1 MNDKNTLDNILEL
14 FYNKSLDNRA
24 LAIKKLEKYFQNHID
39 KSNLNNSLIDLISQI
54 KNQILTGNF
63 IQIIIKG
70 DMTIFFSLF
79 NIIKT
84 YNNVKPEVYFSLIEP
99 ILDFL
104 KHNDEKLVISSSDTL
119 IKLLKS
125 KGKIFISYFIILFE
139 HLIIL
144 KQKKNQIVRNY
155 GNALDEFLKDLIG
168 NNFQGITKKKSN
180 FDFPIDYLTQKLK
193 EINHP
198 AIKILIISWITFIIS
213 IPETNLI
220 SNYNKIIPK
229 LFDLLTDQV
238 KDVYQCSEQCLK
250 KIYIC
255 IDIHFE
261 EMSILYPK
269 IMNELFEILIEICRS
284 TYDNVKICAFEWL
297 NLFLTKYKEIIHS
310 YIEFNEI
317 NNNNKDNLKVN
328 NNNNEKKDNKDS
340 LKVNKDISENKE
352 KNLNEINTKSNKNNN
367 SNSSSF
373 SRMNNNK
380 LNDNYKN
387 SIEYK
392 NRKLLIQI
400 GLMDKNEKIRK
411 ITPNELI
418 GLIQFDFF
426 SKILDVLIYNII
438 LNLNIHNKNLVQNC
452 NEIFQSIILI
462 VPFDIFSQNIK
473 KLEQILKSH
482 LLSTQNDSGINLVLN
497 WTLKLFKRFHFSM
510 FNNIED
516 YLEKLTNII
525 PENNKEIFNKILNIL
540 CEIAKYD
547 ESFTFLIISLLI
559 KKLEKSPNLI
569 NKYGISMLKILSTA
583 IPITTIYLTITDILL
598 KHNEI
603 KFIIGMVNILDIFLL
618 TEDGSEKVRIKL
630 NKFNTKERKGDDFK
644 FFNQI
649 FNLLSYKPIS
659 ALMMC
664 IISNYYELSFYL
676 ALELVNMDLEIDDYF
691 QLNQM
696 IQLIESSLF
705 HHIRIKLLNP
715 NKNIFL
721 IKTLYA
727 ILIIL
732 PRGHAFNAL
741 NNRLKSLKIISYLN
755 NDQNLISKE
764 NAKDNLKLDEDIKNE
779 VNSFIKIFKERQDIK
794 NYK

>member
-63 IQIIIKG
+63 TQIIIKG

-426 SKILDVLIYNII
+426 SKILDVLIYNSI

-452 NEIFQSIILI
+452 NEIFQSIVLTN
-462 VPFDIFSQNIK
+462 IFNDNIK
-473 KLEQILKSH
+473 PLESRLKNFLDPLKS
-482 LLSTQNDSGINLVLN
+482 DSVINFVLDL
-497 WTLKLFKRFHFSM
+497 TVKLFNKFHFLM
-510 FNNIED
+510 FNNVID
-516 YLEKLTNII
+516 YLKKLTSII
-525 PENNKEIFNKILNIL
+525 PVKNKEIFNNILNIF
-540 CEIAKYD
+540 CKIAGCD
-547 ESFTFLIISLLI
+547 ESYTFEIISLLI
-559 KKLEKSPNLI
+559 KEFRHSPNLI
-569 NKYGISMLKILSTA
+569 IEYGITMLKTLSKA
-583 IPITTIYLTITDILL
+583 ISITTIYKTITDILL
-598 KHNEI
+598 KN
-603 KFIIGMVNILDIFLL
+603 
-618 TEDGSEKVRIKL
+618 
-630 NKFNTKERKGDDFK
+630 DDFK
-644 FFNQI
+644 FRIRMINILDTFLFIEKEGEEVRKKLCNITNVKNDDDFIFFKQI
-649 FNLLSYKPIS
+649 FTLFSIKPIS
-659 ALMMC
+659 TLMMC
-664 IISNYYELSFYL
+664 VISNYFELSFYL
-676 ALELVNMDLEIDDYF
+676 SLQLAKMDLKQDDYLQIF
-691 QLNQM
+691 QM
-696 IQLIESSLF
+696 IQLFESIIF
-705 HHIRIKLLNP
+705 HPIRIKLINP
-715 NKNIFL
+715 KKNIFL
-721 IKTLYA
+721 VKTLNA
-727 ILIIL
+727 ILFII
-732 PRGHAFNAL
+732 PQGEAFKALQKRLIFVPIIFSLDKEKELIEKGNAV
-741 NNRLKSLKIISYLN
+741 
-755 NDQNLISKE
+755 
-764 NAKDNLKLDEDIKNE
+764 DNYDLDEKKMND
-779 VNSFIKIFKERQDIK
+779 VNFFINIFKQAQD
-794 NYK
+794 Y